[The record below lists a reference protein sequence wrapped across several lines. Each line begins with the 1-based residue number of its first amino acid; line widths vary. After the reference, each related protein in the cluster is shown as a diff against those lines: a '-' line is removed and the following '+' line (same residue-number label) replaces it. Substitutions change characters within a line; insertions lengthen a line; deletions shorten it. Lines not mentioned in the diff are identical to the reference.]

1 MPVRKT
7 KEQFIET
14 SLSVHGNKYD
24 YSKVEY
30 TSNKHKVCI
39 ICSIHGEFMQTPN
52 DHIGNHGCRKC
63 AEENHM
69 NYNMKDSLSEENKN
83 KPLDLYIINLTSYDE
98 SFIKVGISKEVK
110 KRHVN
115 IKTKSGYT
123 VSSILIFPCT
133 VEEGTIIERS
143 ILSSFRELYKYVP
156 TVRFPGYKECL
167 NLSAKDDILEKLK
180 QILSETYHRS
190 SLVGKILDVEYGK

>member
-1 MPVRKT
+1 MPTRKT
-7 KEQFIET
+7 KEQFVET
-14 SLSVHGNKYD
+14 SLSIHGNKYD

-30 TSNKHKVCI
+30 KSNKDKVCI
-39 ICSIHGEFMQTPN
+39 ICPTHGEFMQTPN
-52 DHIGNHGCRKC
+52 DHIGGHNCRKC
-63 AEENHM
+63 SEENHT
-69 NYNMKDSLSEENKN
+69 NYNMKDSLLEENRS
-83 KPLDLYIINLTSYDE
+83 KPLDLYVINLTSDNE

-110 KRHVN
+110 KRHIN

-133 VEEGTIIERS
+133 VEEGTTIERN
-143 ILSSFRELYKYVP
+143 ILSSFREHHRYIPAVK
-156 TVRFPGYKECL
+156 FPGYKECL

-190 SLVGKILDVEYGK
+190 DLVGKILELEYGK